1 MKDIYMRLVI
11 LVDHSPYEWWECTLY
26 QIVDGGELE
35 VSKPD
40 MATALR
46 MMWELKLA
54 GAEKTVKVHPYNT
67 HIVTREITFYTR
79 H

>member
-1 MKDIYMRLVI
+1 MKDIYMKLMI
-11 LVDHSPYEWWECTLY
+11 FVDNSPYGWWDCTLY
-26 QIVDGGELE
+26 QIVDGGKLE
-35 VSKPD
+35 ASKLD
-40 MATALR
+40 MDTALR

-54 GAEKTVKVHPYNT
+54 GAEKAVKVHPYNT